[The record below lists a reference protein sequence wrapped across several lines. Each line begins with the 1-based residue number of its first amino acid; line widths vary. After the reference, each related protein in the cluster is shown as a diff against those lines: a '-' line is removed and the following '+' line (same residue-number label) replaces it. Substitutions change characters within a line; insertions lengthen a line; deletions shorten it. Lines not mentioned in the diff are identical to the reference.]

1 MSIILEKINT
11 KITTLKNNF
20 EVNKNVEHNGIKG
33 GLNEGEFSDL
43 IKEIIPTKYRVIK
56 GIIENASGDQSK
68 EVDALI
74 YDDEVLPAYIKRD
87 FTFVPVEAVKYYF
100 EVKSVLNSKELNTT
114 ITKFNHYFQ
123 TIGGRS
129 PTVLFSFSTDIN
141 GSELMRYYKNDEN
154 FFINPAIRV
163 LCVSNKGYYYKDST
177 EHYLKDFLSIKD
189 VIKQFLICK
198 NQNPNDV
205 EPYMKDVKALKING
219 IEYDKIKFKIHKWM
233 GVECC
238 NNNIELAFLS
248 GVSNTLSKGSFG
260 KYLLSKNEADF
271 KVFAVCY
278 EDMWG
283 NQSCQDFNEKGLSY
297 NPNVCG
303 FTYEVNDEVHKIVFK
318 VN

>member
-87 FTFVPVEAVKYYF
+87 LTFVPVEAVKYYF

-205 EPYMKDVKALKING
+205 EPYMKDVKG
-219 IEYDKIKFKIHKWM
+219 
-233 GVECC
+233 
-238 NNNIELAFLS
+238 
-248 GVSNTLSKGSFG
+248 
-260 KYLLSKNEADF
+260 
-271 KVFAVCY
+271 
-278 EDMWG
+278 
-283 NQSCQDFNEKGLSY
+283 
-297 NPNVCG
+297 
-303 FTYEVNDEVHKIVFK
+303 
-318 VN
+318 